1 MSTAAESGNENNLIF
16 HTEEFSVSNF
26 YPLTFIAPKYTAPA
40 SIHVPVEQFPA
51 PKVTRKNVIDVISQE
66 QVQRANVDGRMELF
80 SRKNANRI
88 HPGSVLLVETLNSK
102 AKESTSTFMG
112 VVIAIRRKG
121 LETTFTLRNIVMKVG
136 VEQRFALYSP
146 MLKSIK
152 VLQQAGSKDTK
163 FRRAKLFYLRDQPGK
178 AFQSLQSLWKQE
190 QAEKVAAKKN

>member
-1 MSTAAESGNENNLIF
+1 MNIVFDSHVFCDFASLIAP
-16 HTEEFSVSNF
+16 F
-26 YPLTFIAPKYTAPA
+26 YRPKAPKYTAPA
-40 SIHVPVEQFPA
+40 SIYVPTEQFPA
-51 PKVTRKNVIDVISQE
+51 PKVTRKNVIDVVSHE
-66 QVQRANVDGRMELF
+66 QVQRANIDGRMELF
-80 SRKNANRI
+80 SRKNPKRI
-88 HPGSVLLVETLNSK
+88 QPGSVLLVETLNSK

-152 VLQQAGSKDTK
+152 VLQQAGSKDIK

>member
-1 MSTAAESGNENNLIF
+1 MLALRSLARQCTRVPAAIRCMSTA
-16 HTEEFSVSNF
+16 TEAAS
-26 YPLTFIAPKYTAPA
+26 KYTASS
-40 SIHVPVEQFPA
+40 SIHVPTEQFPA
-51 PKVTRKNVIDVISQE
+51 PRVTRKNLIDVVSQE

-80 SRKNANRI
+80 SRKNPDCI

>member
-1 MSTAAESGNENNLIF
+1 MLALRSLARQCTRVPAAIRSMSTA
-16 HTEEFSVSNF
+16 TEAA
-26 YPLTFIAPKYTAPA
+26 APKYTAPA
-40 SIHVPVEQFPA
+40 SIQVPTEQFPA
-51 PKVTRKNVIDVISQE
+51 PKVTRKNLIDVVSQE

-80 SRKNANRI
+80 SRKNPNRI

-121 LETTFTLRNIVMKVG
+121 LETTFTLRNLVMKVG

-152 VLQQAGSKDTK
+152 VLQPAGSKDTK